1 MIFAVLNGLSLMHL
15 SSKMQAMSLQA
26 GVPFG
31 MAAKFGS
38 TLIDE
43 QVLLGYMVILTPALA
58 WGLLNMATTSVVG
71 AFQGV
76 AGGFQGIAQQ
86 IGGQQAQGDENIGNV
101 HMDTSSIGNS
111 TRNVTSANKYDTAG
125 LFRTGSTTIEQGT
138 GSSFTNFD
146 NGLITRADTQSSLG
160 FAMSSQSAIEKD
172 RGRRYLDWHLGHQ
185 NQHCIRRP
193 GSGWRPVRLPSQ
205 AARSA
210 VTRSARAMRRPKE
223 CMVRRRKPWTSG
235 GRRTS
240 SM

>member
-1 MIFAVLNGLSLMHL
+1 
-15 SSKMQAMSLQA
+15 MQAMSLQA

-76 AGGFQGIAQQ
+76 MGGFQGIAQQ
-86 IGGQQAQGDENIGNV
+86 IGGQQAQGDENIGSV

-125 LFRTGSTTIEQGT
+125 LFRT
-138 GSSFTNFD
+138 
-146 NGLITRADTQSSLG
+146 
-160 FAMSSQSAIEKD
+160 
-172 RGRRYLDWHLGHQ
+172 
-185 NQHCIRRP
+185 
-193 GSGWRPVRLPSQ
+193 
-205 AARSA
+205 
-210 VTRSARAMRRPKE
+210 
-223 CMVRRRKPWTSG
+223 
-235 GRRTS
+235 
-240 SM
+240 